1 MRHVSIAAT
10 LLLLLV
16 TLPARADA
24 PPPAWLDGEISRN
37 TVVIKLG
44 EHFAVEYERAVHP
57 KVSVFVGPALFASY
71 NKSGT
76 HTRSELG
83 FGGTVGARFFVTGLA
98 PEGLFVGPL
107 LTLGYSTVRDTG
119 DTDNT
124 SHGLR
129 ITSGAM
135 VGYTWIFGQVFD
147 LSLGAGAN
155 YVNASTSVAGG
166 PAPSPVEAS
175 LRGAIGVAF

>member
-1 MRHVSIAAT
+1 MRHVSILA
-10 LLLLLV
+10 LLLLFA
-16 TLPARADA
+16 TPAHAEEA
-24 PPPAWLDGEISRN
+24 PQAWLNGNLSRN

-57 KVSVFVGPALFASY
+57 KVSVFVGPAMFAAY
-71 NKSGT
+71 NRVGNVT
-76 HTRSELG
+76 NTELG
-83 FGGTVGARFFVTGLA
+83 FGGTVGARFFVAGLA

-107 LTLGYSTVRDTG
+107 LTIGYSNMTNAG
-119 DTDNT
+119 IS

-135 VGYTWIFGQVFD
+135 VGYTWIFGDVFD

-155 YVNASTSVAGG
+155 YVNASTTLAGG
-166 PAPSPVEAS
+166 SAPSPVEAS
-175 LRGAIGVAF
+175 LRAAIGVAF